1 MFTSIISKYES
12 ILEFKKMIFLI
23 IQIAFF
29 LLLATL
35 IGIGLGW
42 WFAKNKNND
51 KFLYDKD
58 VAMIEN
64 KRRLDQ
70 CHKEN
75 AKLRR
80 EAKQYKE
87 QLEKV
92 EAQVKMSNDVNLAE
106 KLEVANA
113 RIQALMDE
121 VQIRDDMISALE
133 KKQK

>member
-1 MFTSIISKYES
+1 
-12 ILEFKKMIFLI
+12 MIFLI
-23 IQIAFF
+23 TQIAFF

-35 IGIGLGW
+35 IGVGLGW
-42 WFAKNKNND
+42 WFAKSKNNAEPI
-51 KFLYDKD
+51 YDED

-87 QLEKV
+87 QLEKIK
-92 EAQVKMSNDVNLAE
+92 AQAEIGDDEGLAE
-106 KLEVANA
+106 KLEAANA
-113 RIQALMDE
+113 QIQALMDD
-121 VQIRDDMISALE
+121 VQMRDDMIAALE
-133 KKQK
+133 KNQK